1 MQIGNLFPHKEDIG
15 LKNKSQNMRNRL
27 FVIAISSVAAIGG
40 FLFGFDT
47 GVISGTVVFLQDA
60 KGWALTDTQL
70 GGVTT
75 AVLLGAV
82 FGCLIS
88 GKITDTLGRKKIILI
103 TSAIFMCGA
112 VLSGSAP
119 NVHLLIVSRLF
130 LGIGI
135 GVASFTVPLYIS
147 EVSPARSRGF
157 LVTINQLMIT
167 VGILVS
173 YVTDYCI
180 ANDADPF
187 SWRLMFHIGFIPGL
201 ALFIGMF
208 FLPETPR
215 WLISMGR
222 YTEGAEVIRKV
233 EDPDLVQDSLNKLEE
248 EIAADV
254 KNGSSTKRMFSPYL
268 KFPLLIS
275 VGIMLLTEITG
286 IDTII
291 YYTPK
296 IFKIAGYVSNEQS
309 ILPAII
315 IGVANVLFTILSMFL
330 LDKIGRRNAYFIGL
344 FGLVVT
350 LFTLGACFHFQ
361 NALGGLFSL
370 LTITTMVLFI
380 GSFAVSFGPLSWLII
395 SEVFPLKFRGLG
407 MSIGALTVWSATT
420 IVNYSFLKVV
430 NALTLAGTF
439 WAFAIIGIISGIWG
453 FFFIPET
460 KGKSLEYIEDHWR
473 QGRTPREL

>member
-1 MQIGNLFPHKEDIG
+1 VNEEIK
-15 LKNKSQNMRNRL
+15 KNR
-27 FVIAISSVAAIGG
+27 FFIIVISSVAAIGG

-47 GVISGTVVFLQDA
+47 GVISGTIIFLQDA
-60 KGWALTDTQL
+60 KGWALTDSQL

-88 GKITDTLGRKKIILI
+88 GRITDIFGRKKIIIL

-119 NVHLLIVSRLF
+119 NVHFLIFSRLF
-130 LGIGI
+130 LGVGIGI
-135 GVASFTVPLYIS
+135 ASFSVPLYIA
-147 EVSPARSRGF
+147 EISPARNRGA

-173 YVTDYCI
+173 YITDYWI

-187 SWRLMFHIGFIPGL
+187 SWRLMFHLGFIPGL
-201 ALFIGMF
+201 MLFIGMF

-215 WLISMGR
+215 WLISRGR
-222 YTEGAEVIRKV
+222 YDDGAKVLKRV
-233 EDPDLVQDSLNKLEE
+233 EDPDLYDSSLNKLKE
-248 EIAADV
+248 EIVKADENRSSV
-254 KNGSSTKRMFSPYL
+254 KQIFTPWL
-268 KFPLLIS
+268 KYPLIIG
-275 VGIMLLTEITG
+275 VGIMILTEFTG

-296 IFKIAGYVSNEQS
+296 IFKIAGYISNEQS

-315 IGVANVLFTILSMFL
+315 VGVSNVLFTIVSIFL
-330 LDKIGRRNAYFIGL
+330 LDRIGRRNLYFIGL
-344 FGLVVT
+344 SGLVIT
-350 LFTLGACFHFQ
+350 LISLGFCFHFQ
-361 NALGGLFSL
+361 NELGDLFSV
-370 LTITTMVLFI
+370 LTIATMILFI

-407 MSIGALTVWSATT
+407 MSIGAFVLWSSTAL
-420 IVNYSFLKVV
+420 VNYSFLKIVDT
-430 NALTLAGTF
+430 LTLAGTF
-439 WAFAIIGIISGIWG
+439 WAFAVMGILSGVWG
-453 FFFIPET
+453 FYMIPET
-460 KGKSLEYIEDHWR
+460 RGKSLEYIEDHWAM
-473 QGRTPREL
+473 GKTPREL